1 METLSALTVRQLEDG
16 ICLRAGRIAAAQAE
30 LLAWIAEFDRR
41 QGWSGPGMLSCA
53 HWLSWRVGL
62 SGGAAREQ
70 VRVARRLEEL
80 RVLREAFADGRVSY
94 SKVRAISRVAE
105 PEDGID
111 WVSLARHSSAAQLE
125 KLAAGVARA
134 RSYEEDRA
142 DPEWAA
148 WRLRTRVRYDDRGG
162 FTMTI
167 SGPAHLLPV
176 VREGLDARKAELAR
190 EQERSQVAPAVDKAP
205 ARAQTQPS
213 VTSADDGGK
222 GGVSAETP
230 TAAPEPTDA
239 DALVSLAQDAL
250 TAEQAA
256 HPTAARRRR
265 PQLSPQIDP
274 LSGWARQTDG
284 ELLPPS
290 SVRAVLRSLPGR
302 GKRPSL
308 RPVTSRDCR
317 RHDLGRT
324 RREASLALRE
334 LLGTI
339 DGERCRFPGCTR
351 RRNLHAH
358 HLAFWSDGGGTD
370 LDNLVVVCARH
381 HTLVHATGFALVLHP
396 DRRLEVRTADGVPVL
411 HHPAQPWGDAADLA
425 LGPGQHVTAQ
435 TLPPDHCDARM
446 DLGYAVSVLLAQAA

>member
-1 METLSALTVRQLEDG
+1 METLAALTVMELEDG
-16 ICLRAGRIAAAQAE
+16 ICLRAGRIAAAQGE

-41 QGWSGPGMLSCA
+41 EGWSGPGMLSCA

-70 VRVARRLEEL
+70 VRVARRLEDL
-80 RVLREAFADGRVSY
+80 PVLREAFADGRVSY
-94 SKVRAISRVAE
+94 SKVRAISRVAD
-105 PEDGID
+105 PGDGID

-134 RSYEEDRA
+134 RSYDEDRA

-176 VREGLDARKAELAR
+176 VREGLDARKAELQR
-190 EQERSQVAPAVDKAP
+190 EQSQGEQAAAVAEAELPL
-205 ARAQTQPS
+205 
-213 VTSADDGGK
+213 TSED
-222 GGVSAETP
+222 GVSAETP
-230 TAAPEPTDA
+230 PAPPEPTDA
-239 DALVSLAQDAL
+239 DALVSLAEDAL
-250 TAEQAA
+250 AAEQAA

-265 PQLSPQIDP
+265 SQLSPQVDP

-284 ELLPPS
+284 QLLPPS
-290 SVRAVLRSLPGR
+290 SMRAVLRSLPGR
-302 GKRPSL
+302 GRPPVL
-308 RPVTSRDCR
+308 RPVTAFDLR

-324 RREASLALRE
+324 RREASLGLRE
-334 LLGTI
+334 LLGTL

-351 RRNLHAH
+351 HRKLHAH
-358 HLAFWSDGGGTD
+358 HVLFWSAGGGTD
-370 LDNLVVVCARH
+370 LDNLVLVCSRH
-381 HTLVHATGFALVLHP
+381 HTLVHSTGFALVLHP

-411 HHPAQPWGDAADLA
+411 HHPAQPWGDPADLA
-425 LGPGQHVTAQ
+425 LGSGQHVSAE
-435 TLPPDHCDARM
+435 TLPPDHLDARL
-446 DLGYAVSVLLAQAA
+446 DLGYAVSVLLAQAS